1 MIDTIG
7 GTVVIVSDQQ
17 KAIEFYTQKLGFEL
31 KSDILFGGSSGGD
44 GIRWVEVAP
53 KASQSTISLM
63 VPNPMMMSDGVE
75 IEAIKKSIGA
85 ETGIWFYSKDMQ
97 STYEELK
104 GKGVDITVPQKQE
117 WGGIM
122 SKVKDQDGNSFSII
136 SSLPQSPLNQYWAY
150 R

>member
-1 MIDTIG
+1 MQMIDSIG
-7 GTVVIVSDQQ
+7 GAVVIVSDQQ

-31 KSDILFGGSSGGD
+31 KSDIPIGGGNTEGL
-44 GIRWVEVAP
+44 RWVEVAP

-97 STYEELK
+97 SSYEELK
-104 GKGVDITVPQKQE
+104 GKGVDITAPEKQE
-117 WGGIM
+117 WGGTM

-136 SSLPQSPLNQYWAY
+136 SSLPQSSLNQD
-150 R
+150 

>member
-63 VPNPMMMSDGVE
+63 VANAQLMSNEGD
-75 IEAIKKSIGA
+75 IEAAKKGI
-85 ETGIWFYSKDMQ
+85 ETETVIWFYSDDIT

-104 GKGVDITVPQKQE
+104 NKGV
-117 WGGIM
+117 
-122 SKVKDQDGNSFSII
+122 
-136 SSLPQSPLNQYWAY
+136 
-150 R
+150 

>member
-1 MIDTIG
+1 MIDSIG
-7 GTVVIVSDQQ
+7 GAVVIVSDQQ

-31 KSDILFGGSSGGD
+31 KSDIPFGGD
-44 GIRWVEVAP
+44 GSSSEGLRWVEVAP
-53 KASQSTISLM
+53 KQSQSSISLM

-85 ETGIWFYSKDMQ
+85 ETGIWFYSKNMQ

-104 GKGVDITVPQKQE
+104 RKGVDITAPEKQE

-136 SSLPQSPLNQYWAY
+136 SSLPQSRLYQY
-150 R
+150 

>member
-1 MIDTIG
+1 MIDSIG
-7 GTVVIVSDQQ
+7 GAVVIVSDQQ

-31 KSDILFGGSSGGD
+31 KSDIPIGGGNTEGL
-44 GIRWVEVAP
+44 RWVEVAP

-104 GKGVDITVPQKQE
+104 GKGVDVTAPEKQE
-117 WGGIM
+117 WGGTM

-136 SSLPQSPLNQYWAY
+136 SSLPQSSLNQD
-150 R
+150 

>member
-1 MIDTIG
+1 MIDSLG
-7 GTVVIVSDQQ
+7 GMVVIVSDQQ

-31 KSDILFGGSSGGD
+31 RSDTPFGGGNTE
-44 GIRWVEVAP
+44 GIRWIEVAP

-85 ETGIWFYSKDMQ
+85 ETGIWFYSNNIQ

-104 GKGVDITVPQKQE
+104 SKGVDITAPEKQE

-122 SKVKDQDGNSFSII
+122 SKVKDQDGNSYSIL
-136 SSLPQSPLNQYWAY
+136 SSLPQPSIKQEFDS
-150 R
+150 

>member
-1 MIDTIG
+1 MIDSIG
-7 GTVVIVSDQQ
+7 GAVVIVSDQQ
-17 KAIEFYTQKLGFEL
+17 KAIEFYTQKLGFGL
-31 KSDILFGGSSGGD
+31 KSDIPIGGGNTEGL
-44 GIRWVEVAP
+44 RWVEVAP

-97 STYEELK
+97 SSYEELK
-104 GKGVDITVPQKQE
+104 GKGVDITAPEKQE
-117 WGGIM
+117 WGGTM

-136 SSLPQSPLNQYWAY
+136 SSLPQSSLNQD
-150 R
+150 

>member
-1 MIDTIG
+1 MQMIDSIG
-7 GTVVIVSDQQ
+7 GAVVIVSDQQ

-31 KSDILFGGSSGGD
+31 KSDIPIGGGSTEGL
-44 GIRWVEVAP
+44 RWVEVAP

-97 STYEELK
+97 SSYEELK
-104 GKGVDITVPQKQE
+104 GKGVDITAPEKQE
-117 WGGIM
+117 WGGTM

-136 SSLPQSPLNQYWAY
+136 SSLPQSSLNQY
-150 R
+150 